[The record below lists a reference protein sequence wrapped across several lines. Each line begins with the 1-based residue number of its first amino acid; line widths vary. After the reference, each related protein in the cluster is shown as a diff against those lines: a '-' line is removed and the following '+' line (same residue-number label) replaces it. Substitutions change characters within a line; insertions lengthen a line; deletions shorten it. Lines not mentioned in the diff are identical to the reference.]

1 MTSANFFDSNT
12 VEIDNIL
19 FETLVPNRMLIIP
32 NRDNLKK
39 SAQFGIRITN
49 NSSDP
54 YRFIFFYLLPQFKGK
69 DGQEIKRGYA
79 RNVTKTP
86 EESDFILLQH
96 RDITTF
102 FLKAEFYWSNYQLGL
117 RGYDGSGGIWYFDN
131 LRPGMYS
138 VRFTYENHSLTGKI
152 DGGRTPWKFLESLWT
167 GFVSTPYEEF
177 HIVQS

>member
-1 MTSANFFDSNT
+1 MTAEDIFDSNIIE
-12 VEIDNIL
+12 VDGVL

-49 NSSDP
+49 NSSYP
-54 YRFIFFYLLPQFKGK
+54 YRFIFFYLRPEFKGK
-69 DGQEIKRGYA
+69 DGQEIKLGYA

-86 EESDFILLQH
+86 EDSDFILLQH
-96 RDITTF
+96 RDTTTF
-102 FLKAEFYWSNYQLGL
+102 FLKAEFYWYNYQLGL
-117 RGYDGSGGIWYFDN
+117 RGYDCSGGIWHFHN
-131 LRPGMYS
+131 LKPGMYS

-167 GFVSTPYEEF
+167 GVVSTPYEEF
-177 HIVQS
+177 QIACE